1 MTWSKSTRT
10 SIHRLEAVRR
20 ELEAHFVGRGE
31 AAALLVLATLCRE
44 HLLLLG
50 PPGTAKT
57 EMITRFTTMVE
68 ARGFHYL
75 LNRFSEPAELFGPP
89 DMSAF
94 QQGRWQ
100 IQSTGMLPEA
110 EIAFLDE
117 VFQGSSAILNALLA
131 LAAERVFHNGAE
143 RSPCPLWTLIGASN
157 LLPDD
162 PSLEAFA
169 DRFVLRLVVAPVAEP
184 QFEELLQRGWRLEQ
198 ERARKAELLPML
210 HKQDLVDLQ
219 DQVANVALGDL
230 LPRYAELMRELRAE
244 GLALSDRRMVR
255 GLKLVAGAA
264 LLAGRERAEPA
275 DLWPIRHLWSRPEQ
289 ADVLASAV
297 ERHLGDGPSTHP
309 HQRSAQDL
317 RLELT
322 ILATYEANLS
332 GEVALG
338 AHLLPL
344 NQLREEVLLQHPHE
358 TELLAEI
365 EQAITRIIARL
376 EAVYV

>member
-10 SIHRLEAVRR
+10 AIHRLESVRR
-20 ELEAHFVGRGE
+20 ELEARFVGRGE
-31 AAALLVLATLCRE
+31 AVQLLALATVCSE

-57 EMITRFTTMVE
+57 EMITRFTKMVD

-89 DMSAF
+89 DMNAF

-100 IQSTGMLPEA
+100 IQSDGMLPDA

-143 RSPCPLWTLIGASN
+143 RRDCPLWTLIGASN
-157 LLPDD
+157 LLPED

-169 DRFVLRLVVAPVAEP
+169 DRFVLRLVVAPVEEP
-184 QFEELLQRGWRLEQ
+184 QFEELLQRGWQLER
-198 ERARKAELLPML
+198 ERAHQAELLPML
-210 HKQDLVDLQ
+210 HKEDLRALQ
-219 DQVANVALGDL
+219 EQVAAVALDNL
-230 LPRYAELMRELRAE
+230 LPHYAELMRELRAE
-244 GLALSDRRMVR
+244 GLTLSDRRMVR

-264 LLAGRERAEPA
+264 LLAGRDRAEPA
-275 DLWPIRHLWSRPEQ
+275 DLWPIRHLWTRPEQ
-289 ADVLASAV
+289 AGVMASAV
-297 ERHLGDGPSTHP
+297 ERHLGAETTP
-309 HQRSAQDL
+309 HHRHRPAQ
-317 RLELT
+317 ELLGE
-322 ILATYEANLS
+322 LAHLAGYEADLQ

-344 NQLREEVLLQHPHE
+344 NQLREEAMLHHPSE
-358 TELLAEI
+358 SALLAEI